1 MEKKWY
7 VVHTYS
13 GYEQKVKEALEER
26 IRTSGMA
33 DQFAEIIVPSE
44 IIMERVKGQAKKSQ
58 RTIFPGYIIVQ
69 MEMTEDTWYL
79 VRNTP
84 KVTGFVGYG
93 MKPTPLPD
101 EEIKDIVSAIQEG
114 KGKVKPKIRF
124 DKGDNVKVIE
134 GPFSNFT
141 GSVEEIKPEKGKVKV
156 LLNIFGRTT
165 PVELDFMQIEKNV
178 KGACTMAKKVVAM
191 VKLQLSAGQATP
203 SPPVGPALGQ
213 HGVNIME
220 FCKAFN
226 ERTKTQEGTIIPV
239 LITIFSDRT
248 FTFITKTPPVSFLL
262 KKAVKLAKGAN
273 NPRKETVGKVTKSQV
288 QEIAQLKMPDLNA
301 KDLSGAMRIVEGS
314 ARSMGLEVVEG

>member
-1 MEKKWY
+1 MNVKENVEKVREYFKEVYLETKRVTFPSRKETMKGTYVVLITVVIAAAFLGVVDVGLAKIIRSCSVDNSMEKMEASTEKKWY

-26 IRTSGMA
+26 IKTSGME
-33 DQFAEIIVPSE
+33 DHFAEIIVPSE
-44 IIMERVKGQAKKSQ
+44 VIMERVKGQAKKSQ

-69 MEMTEDTWYL
+69 MDMNEDTWYL

-101 EEIKDIVSAIQEG
+101 DEIKDLVSAIQEG
-114 KGKVKPKIRF
+114 KGKIKPKIRF

-165 PVELDFMQIEKNV
+165 PVELDFMQIEK
-178 KGACTMAKKVVAM
+178 M
-191 VKLQLSAGQATP
+191 
-203 SPPVGPALGQ
+203 
-213 HGVNIME
+213 
-220 FCKAFN
+220 
-226 ERTKTQEGTIIPV
+226 
-239 LITIFSDRT
+239 
-248 FTFITKTPPVSFLL
+248 
-262 KKAVKLAKGAN
+262 
-273 NPRKETVGKVTKSQV
+273 
-288 QEIAQLKMPDLNA
+288 
-301 KDLSGAMRIVEGS
+301 
-314 ARSMGLEVVEG
+314 